1 MRSKLGKKDW
11 NYKNFSCI
19 LFCNLT
25 CELVGESIK
34 NAGLFIGSELI
45 SSFAEK
51 NLERKDDYGFECL
64 FFFSW
69 QKMLLKF
76 WVFFLI
82 SNYYFLLL
90 FWYGNIKNKNLK
102 IKKIILIYFQKKFK
116 NNYYHNHLY

>member
-19 LFCNLT
+19 LFCILT

-51 NLERKDDYGFECL
+51 NLEHKDDYGFECL
-64 FFFSW
+64 FFFPD
-69 QKMLLKF
+69 KKCF
-76 WVFFLI
+76 WNFEFFFLFQI
-82 SNYYFLLL
+82 IFFYF
-90 FWYGNIKNKNLK
+90 F
-102 IKKIILIYFQKKFK
+102 IILIC
-116 NNYYHNHLY
+116 